1 MGNVDQQAK
10 SQLIDTQLREFAD
23 KIQQEYAYVVDTS
36 SLTDQIRSLQIYL
49 TQRDCNQR
57 EPFVIINVI
66 TNLTDST
73 PLRVGLYGNAMWLDD
88 WLDDKQLQLMSAI
101 NELNQKVQAIWST
114 DSANNLS
121 K

>member
-10 SQLIDTQLREFAD
+10 SQLLDNQLREFAD
-23 KIQQEYAYVVDTS
+23 KIQREYSYVVDAS

-57 EPFVIINVI
+57 EPFVIISVI
-66 TNLTDST
+66 SNSAEST
-73 PLRVGLYGNAMWLDD
+73 PLRVGLYNSAIWLDE
-88 WLDDKQLQLMSAI
+88 WLNDKQLQLMSVI

-114 DSANNLS
+114 GSAS